1 MEEIKALFQL
11 DFVSIIISIVIIMS
25 AVVSI
30 ATLIGKFSVIIGK
43 PVRWIKKKNE
53 DHELLIQTV
62 KNVEILQEK
71 QDEAV
76 KQSIRHDEMI
86 KDDINKLTET
96 VDGIATTLTEMQQK
110 SNDTELKKLKDTLV
124 GYYNK
129 FKNVGEWS
137 KLDANVFWDLFDD
150 YEKRGGDGYVHSIIE
165 PVMRELK
172 EN

>member
-1 MEEIKALFQL
+1 
-11 DFVSIIISIVIIMS
+11 
-25 AVVSI
+25 
-30 ATLIGKFSVIIGK
+30 
-43 PVRWIKKKNE
+43 
-53 DHELLIQTV
+53 
-62 KNVEILQEK
+62 
-71 QDEAV
+71 
-76 KQSIRHDEMI
+76 MI

-96 VDGIATTLTEMQQK
+96 VNGIATTLTEMQQK

>member
-43 PVRWIKKKNE
+43 PVRWIKKKNK
-53 DHELLIQTV
+53 DHELLIHTV

-96 VDGIATTLTEMQQK
+96 VNGIATTLTEMQQK

>member
-1 MEEIKALFQL
+1 MDEINAIFQL
-11 DFVSIIISIVIIMS
+11 DFVSIIISIFIVMS
-25 AVVSI
+25 AVVST
-30 ATLIGKFSVIIGK
+30 ASLIGKFSVIIGK
-43 PVRWIKKKNE
+43 PVKWIKKKNK
-53 DHELLIQTV
+53 DHELLICTV
-62 KNVEILQEK
+62 KNVESLQSRHE
-71 QDEAV
+71 ETV
-76 KQSIRHDEMI
+76 KQSIRHDDMI
-86 KDDINKLTET
+86 KDDISKLSET
-96 VDGIATTLTEMQQK
+96 VNGIANTLTEMQQK

-172 EN
+172 EI

>member
-43 PVRWIKKKNE
+43 PVRWIKKKNK
-53 DHELLIQTV
+53 DHELLIHTV
-62 KNVEILQEK
+62 KNVEILQGK

-96 VDGIATTLTEMQQK
+96 VNGIATTLTEMQQK